1 MIISKFDIFII
12 NIKIYL
18 YTYTYIYARKTKI
31 GEYFIYKYFIFMH
44 KISRHIVVVK
54 KKWWKYAQFNIS
66 YFIYGYAPKV
76 RIDKES
82 KCGRRIEIF

>member
-54 KKWWKYAQFNIS
+54 KK
-66 YFIYGYAPKV
+66 
-76 RIDKES
+76 
-82 KCGRRIEIF
+82 